1 MRGIVMMSRDKSASL
16 LDKLKGMKEDI
27 QDLIECVEENMMNE
41 RSGMRYREEDDDMD
55 YRMGRRGGGTTSG
68 YRRGR

>member
-1 MRGIVMMSRDKSASL
+1 MSRDKSSGL
-16 LDKLKGMKEDI
+16 LDKLEGMKEDI

-41 RSGMRYREEDDDMD
+41 RSGGTRYREDDEDID
-55 YRMGRRGGGTTSG
+55 YRMGRRGGGSSN